1 MSKYTII
8 NDPSADSIVERD
20 LSLIVKKI
28 KNFFGNYV
36 QTILLCGGF
45 GRGEGGV
52 VKEDGVYRPL
62 NDYDLTV
69 IVKKLSTIPEQLRNN
84 FINFQKE
91 LDEIV
96 HVKQVDIALI
106 DEWKLTI
113 PYPSIARYE
122 IKNGYK
128 LLYGKIPVIRAFPAW
143 LLPLN
148 EATTYYR
155 TRSGGLLIASLLLDK
170 YGTFTDKERIELI
183 FLEINKAFLA
193 LGDAYLI
200 KNRLYHFSYVKR
212 KEIILKNKNKLH
224 IPEEIFSLYLT
235 AIENK
240 LSPKLEKLTLDT
252 IKLQWFLATKKIIYE
267 FLQFESRRYKKKFY
281 SINEYYDFTTNFLKF
296 TSPLKSLSTLYNKE
310 DSDYSIK
317 LRLIS
322 MLLLSYNLN
331 YNVSTLANI
340 RQLLN
345 ITDNID
351 TSYTNLTI
359 YFLKT
364 WHPAG
369 ILEKILES

>member
-155 TRSGGLLIASLLLDK
+155 TRSGGLLIASLL
-170 YGTFTDKERIELI
+170 
-183 FLEINKAFLA
+183 
-193 LGDAYLI
+193 
-200 KNRLYHFSYVKR
+200 
-212 KEIILKNKNKLH
+212 
-224 IPEEIFSLYLT
+224 
-235 AIENK
+235 
-240 LSPKLEKLTLDT
+240 
-252 IKLQWFLATKKIIYE
+252 
-267 FLQFESRRYKKKFY
+267 
-281 SINEYYDFTTNFLKF
+281 
-296 TSPLKSLSTLYNKE
+296 
-310 DSDYSIK
+310 
-317 LRLIS
+317 
-322 MLLLSYNLN
+322 
-331 YNVSTLANI
+331 
-340 RQLLN
+340 
-345 ITDNID
+345 
-351 TSYTNLTI
+351 
-359 YFLKT
+359 
-364 WHPAG
+364 
-369 ILEKILES
+369 